1 MMRFRIG
8 ALDVT
13 EPAYLTPDQILEHPN
28 FLKGREAYI
37 NAVLEFYEFE
47 PSLIEL
53 MLDGGRIMVYAVV
66 MAMWGRYRGDDPES
80 LPTIS
85 RLKKTVGLFNVA
97 SPRQLDLIIARFVQV
112 GHLQIN
118 PAPDDLRMRIVLP
131 TPALIEHDRAFIRAH
146 YAALAE
152 IVGHD
157 AYALPLAG
165 NLAFLKAVRGAW
177 IATLEPMAK
186 QIFSGN
192 PSTLRFYAA
201 SAGMLMLMK
210 LVQLHGQ
217 STTGWITIDYTDFGR
232 RFGVSRTHVRTLLKA
247 VAAAQEIELDARGN
261 LHLRPELLAAFDRN
275 IAGRMSLLDR
285 AHTSAVSSLKL
296 PVFAA

>member
-1 MMRFRIG
+1 M
-8 ALDVT
+8 T
-13 EPAYLTPDQILEHPN
+13 EPTYLTPDQILEHSN
-28 FLKGREAYI
+28 FLRGREAYI

-66 MAMWGRYRGDDPES
+66 MAMWGRYREDDPES

-85 RLKKTVGLFNVA
+85 RLKRTVGLFDVA
-97 SPRQLDLIIARFVQV
+97 SPRQIDLIIARFLQV
-112 GHLQIN
+112 GHLQIKT
-118 PAPDDLRMRIVLP
+118 APNDLRMRIVLP
-131 TPALIEHDRAFIRAH
+131 TPALIEHDRAFMRAH

-152 IVGHD
+152 IAGHE

-165 NLAFLKAVRGAW
+165 DISFLKAVRGAW
-177 IATLEPMAK
+177 ITTLEPMAK

-217 STTGWITIDYTDFGR
+217 SKDGWITIDYTDFGR
-232 RFGVSRTHVRTLLKA
+232 RFGVSRTHVRTLLKT
-247 VAAAQEIELDARGN
+247 VAAAREVELDARGN
-261 LHLRPELLAAFDRN
+261 LHLRPELLTAFDRN

-285 AHTSAVSSLKL
+285 AYRSAVSSLEP
-296 PVFAA
+296 PVSAA